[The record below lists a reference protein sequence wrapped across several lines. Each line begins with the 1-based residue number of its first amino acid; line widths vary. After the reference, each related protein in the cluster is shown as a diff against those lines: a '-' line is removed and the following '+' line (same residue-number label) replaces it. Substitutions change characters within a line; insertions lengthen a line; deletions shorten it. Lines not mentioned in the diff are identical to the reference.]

1 MDLNERFNVLVQG
14 VEIAQKSGVLSLDN
28 AVEAKNCIDKIQK
41 GEDLKESLGLLVK
54 ICETTQKGS
63 PYSLQDAHLLF
74 MASDGINI
82 EIDNFIAQAQ
92 KQQAEQQPSSEQP
105 NQEIKVTTDD
115 NNEWGDKIPDAPVE
129 PAKKESKRKK

>member
-28 AVEAKNCIDKIQK
+28 AVEAKTCIDKIQK

-74 MASDGINI
+74 MASDGINT

-105 NQEIKVTTDD
+105 SQEIKVTTDD
-115 NNEWGDKIPDAPVE
+115 NNEWGDKIPDEPEPV
-129 PAKKESKRKK
+129 KKESKRKK